1 MKIQTNIKN
10 LKNYQLYLKIEESV
24 NDFFK
29 RNNFLKVDLPVLS
42 PSLIPESYLE
52 IFQTSFNFLNSQNNF
67 YLTPSPEL
75 FLKRLI
81 IEGIGNCYYLG
92 KSFRNS
98 ELPSSLHLPEFT
110 MLEFYQL
117 GVDYLKMADF
127 VLKLLQDIS
136 LRIYGKKEFFYQGKK
151 INLKKWE
158 KITVAEAFSCFAG
171 INNEE
176 LFNHKLFFK
185 RAKEKGYQIEEASYE
200 DLWSQIYTQEV
211 EPHLGKSGLPT
222 LIYDYPKE
230 LAALAKLNQDN
241 QTAQRFEFY
250 IAGIELGDGYS
261 ELTDW
266 QEQKKRFI
274 EETNRRQKNKMENH
288 QIDWEFIDF
297 LKKGLPDCA
306 GVAIGFDR
314 LVMILANVKDIRD
327 LKLINIY

>member
-52 IFQTSFNFLNSQNNF
+52 VFQTSFNFFNNQNNL

-81 IEGIGNCYYLG
+81 TEGIGNCYYLG

-117 GVDYLKMADF
+117 GVNYLELADL
-127 VLKLLQDIS
+127 VLNLLQHIS
-136 LRIYGKKEFFYQGKK
+136 IQIFGKREFFYQKK
-151 INLKKWE
+151 RISLEKWE
-158 KITVAEAFSCFAG
+158 KITVAEAFYLFAG

-176 LFNHKLFFK
+176 LLNHKLFFK

-274 EETNRRQKNKMENH
+274 EEIDRRQKNKMENL
-288 QIDWEFIDF
+288 QTDWEFIDF
-297 LKKGLPDCA
+297 LKKGLPQCA

-314 LVMILANVKDIRD
+314 LAMIFANVKDIRD

>member
-52 IFQTSFNFLNSQNNF
+52 VFQTSFNFFNNQNRL
-67 YLTPSPEL
+67 YLTPSPEI

-81 IEGIGNCYYLG
+81 TEGIGNCYYLG

-117 GVDYLKMADF
+117 GVNYLELANL
-127 VLKLLQDIS
+127 VLNLLQHIS
-136 LRIYGKKEFFYQGKK
+136 IQIFCKREFFYQKKK
-151 INLKKWE
+151 ISLEKWE
-158 KITVAEAFSCFAG
+158 KITVAEAFSRFAG
-171 INNEE
+171 IDKEE
-176 LFNHKLFFK
+176 LFDHKLFFK
-185 RAKEKGYQIEEASYE
+185 RAKEKGYQIEKSSYE
-200 DLWSQIYTQEV
+200 DLWSQIYVQEV
-211 EPHLGKSGLPT
+211 EPHLGESGFPT

-230 LAALAKLNQDN
+230 LAALAKLNPDN

-266 QEQKKRFI
+266 QEQKKRFLT
-274 EETNRRQKNKMENH
+274 EESLREKKKMKSH
-288 QIDWEFIDF
+288 QVDWEFIDF
-297 LKKGLPDCA
+297 LKKGLPQCA

-314 LVMILANVKDIRD
+314 LAMVFANVKDIRD